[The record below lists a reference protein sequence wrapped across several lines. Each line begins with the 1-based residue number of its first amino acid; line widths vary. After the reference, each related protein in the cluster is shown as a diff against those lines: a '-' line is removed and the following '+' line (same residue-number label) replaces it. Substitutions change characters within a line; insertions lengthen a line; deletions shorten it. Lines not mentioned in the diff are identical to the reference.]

1 MKKHIL
7 VIDDEVVITQLLAS
21 LLALSSYKVS
31 IALSGQDGINL
42 YREDPPDLV
51 IVDLFMPGVDG
62 LKVIHTLKSEY
73 PDACFIALSG
83 AEGGTL
89 LLAKARELGAQFA
102 LEKPVENQTLLDAVA
117 SLLDIL
123 P

>member
-31 IALSGQDGINL
+31 IALGGQDGLNL
-42 YREDPPDLV
+42 YRADPPDLV

-62 LKVIHTLKSEY
+62 LNVIRTLKSEY
-73 PDACFIALSG
+73 ADARFIALSG
-83 AEGGTL
+83 AEGGTQ
-89 LLAKARELGAQFA
+89 LLAKAKELGAQFA
-102 LEKPVENQTLLDAVA
+102 FEKPVDNQTLLDVIA
-117 SLLDIL
+117 SLLDIRT
-123 P
+123 